1 MAGGEVGLPG
11 RPTRRGPRETRF
23 DHRRGMLSLASDTN
37 PSSQCYGRVY
47 MTWSSPLGVDM
58 GPSDQWFPS
67 VAVDPVTGQVG
78 VLYNDRDPSNPH
90 LYDASLTVET
100 AVGPVKTIVSAELSD
115 PTNPSSSERT
125 CRDANTAP
133 SSKATTSRSR
143 TGPTAT
149 RTWRGRT

>member
-1 MAGGEVGLPG
+1 
-11 RPTRRGPRETRF
+11 
-23 DHRRGMLSLASDTN
+23 
-37 PSSQCYGRVY
+37 

-58 GPSDQWFPS
+58 GPSDQWFPL

-133 SSKATTSRSR
+133 SSKGDYITLAYGTDGHANMAWTDMSVATDTFEGKPLPHPRNLQFIFFR
-143 TGPTAT
+143 
-149 RTWRGRT
+149 RN